1 MNARPQTRYDVAIIG
16 GGASGLAAAIAAG
29 RAGASVCVLER
40 DVACGLPILAT
51 GNGRCNLSNA
61 RLDSRR
67 YYNAAAAKAVL
78 GRDGASRAEAFFDSL
93 GLMTCEVEG
102 RLYPITRRAETVRD
116 CLLRAC
122 ERLGVD
128 MRCGVELQGAALDSA
143 IAQSDPN
150 VPGNPDA
157 AGGAWILDIREP
169 QRPVYVH
176 GDQNDRAAL
185 RRARKT
191 LAGAQMAQRQIR
203 ARSLVIAV
211 GGCSHGICDMLA
223 IPHVDE
229 EPVLCPIAGAL
240 ARPGNGADAGDNPLD
255 ALDGLRLEAMLAL
268 KRKGACIAY
277 EEGEVLL
284 RPYGISG
291 IAAFNLSR
299 RCQAGD
305 LIEMDLFPAFN
316 NDQLAHTLRAREQR
330 VGPWNGETAWFDG
343 VLPRA
348 LAAYVCEYVNGTG
361 DAIAASAALLH
372 RITLRVTGTC
382 EHQQAQ
388 VRRGGIPFSSIDA
401 DTVAVTSRPHL
412 FACGEA
418 LDQDADCGGYNL
430 GWAWLSGLR
439 AGEAASR

>member
-1 MNARPQTRYDVAIIG
+1 MNARPQTRYDVVIIG

-61 RLDSRR
+61 QLDSRR
-67 YYNAAAAKAVL
+67 YHNAAAAKAVL
-78 GRDGASRAEAFFDSL
+78 GRDGAARAAAFFDSL

-116 CLLRAC
+116 CLLGAC

-128 MRCGVELQGAALDSA
+128 MRCGAELQGAALDPA
-143 IAQSDPN
+143 ADPN
-150 VPGNPDA
+150 DPESAWTLDVCEPD
-157 AGGAWILDIREP
+157 
-169 QRPVYVH
+169 RPIYIH
-176 GDQNDRAAL
+176 GDHSDRAAL
-185 RRARKT
+185 RRARKV
-191 LAGAQMAQRQIR
+191 LAGAQMSRRQIR
-203 ARSLVIAV
+203 ARSLIIAV
-211 GGCSHGICDMLA
+211 GGSSHAICDLLD
-223 IPHVDE
+223 IPHLDE
-229 EPVLCPIAGAL
+229 EPMLCPIAGAL
-240 ARPGNGADAGDNPLD
+240 SYPGAAKDCGDNPLE
-255 ALDGLRLEAMLAL
+255 ALDGMRLEAMLTL

-277 EEGEVLL
+277 EDGEVLL

-299 RCQAGD
+299 RAQSGD
-305 LIEMDLFPAFN
+305 LIEIDLFPN
-316 NDQLAHTLRAREQR
+316 SNDEQLADLLRQREKH
-330 VGPWNGETAWFDG
+330 VGAWSGKACWFDG

-348 LAAYVCEYVNGTG
+348 LAAHVCSCVAKAG
-361 DAIAASAALLH
+361 DPVLAAAALLH
-372 RITLRVTGTC
+372 RVTLRVDGTC

-388 VRRGGIPFSSIDA
+388 VRRGGIPFGSV
-401 DTVAVTSRPHL
+401 DTSTLAVTDQPRL

-430 GWAWLSGLR
+430 AWAWLTGLR
-439 AGEAASR
+439 AGSSASR

>member
-1 MNARPQTRYDVAIIG
+1 MNARPQTRYDVVIIG

-67 YYNAAAAKAVL
+67 YHNAAAAKAVL

-116 CLLRAC
+116 CLLGAC
-122 ERLGVD
+122 ERLSVD
-128 MRCGVELQGAALDSA
+128 MRCGVELQGAALDPA
-143 IAQSDPN
+143 VA
-150 VPGNPDA
+150 PDA
-157 AGGAWILDIREP
+157 AGGAWILDISEP

-191 LAGAQMAQRQIR
+191 LAGAQMASRQIR

-211 GGCSHGICDMLA
+211 GGSSHGICDVLD

-229 EPVLCPIAGAL
+229 EPVLCPIAGTL
-240 ARPGNGADAGDNPLD
+240 ARPGSGAGAGNNPLD
-255 ALDGLRLEAMLAL
+255 ALDGLRLEAMLTL

-305 LIEMDLFPAFN
+305 LIEMDLFPTCN
-316 NDQLAHTLRAREQR
+316 NDQLADTLRAREQH
-330 VGPWNGETAWFDG
+330 VGPWSGKAAWFDG

-348 LAAYVCEYVNGTG
+348 LAAYVCECVNGSG

-372 RITLRVTGTC
+372 RITLRATGTC

-401 DTVAVTSRPHL
+401 DTLAVTSRPRL

>member
-1 MNARPQTRYDVAIIG
+1 
-16 GGASGLAAAIAAG
+16 
-29 RAGASVCVLER
+29 
-40 DVACGLPILAT
+40 
-51 GNGRCNLSNA
+51 
-61 RLDSRR
+61 
-67 YYNAAAAKAVL
+67 
-78 GRDGASRAEAFFDSL
+78 
-93 GLMTCEVEG
+93 
-102 RLYPITRRAETVRD
+102 
-116 CLLRAC
+116 
-122 ERLGVD
+122 
-128 MRCGVELQGAALDSA
+128 
-143 IAQSDPN
+143 
-150 VPGNPDA
+150 
-157 AGGAWILDIREP
+157 
-169 QRPVYVH
+169 
-176 GDQNDRAAL
+176 
-185 RRARKT
+185 
-191 LAGAQMAQRQIR
+191 MAQRQIR
-203 ARSLVIAV
+203 ASSLVIAV
-211 GGCSHGICDMLA
+211 GGSSHGICDMLD

-240 ARPGNGADAGDNPLD
+240 ARPGNGAGAGNNPLD
-255 ALDGLRLEAMLAL
+255 ALDGLRLEAMLTL

-291 IAAFNLSR
+291 IAVFNLSR

-305 LIEMDLFPAFN
+305 LIEMDLFPTCN
-316 NDQLAHTLRAREQR
+316 NDQLAHMLRAREQH
-330 VGPWNGETAWFDG
+330 VGPWNGEAAWFDG

-348 LAAYVCEYVNGTG
+348 LAAYVCECVNGTG

-372 RITLRVTGTC
+372 RISLRVTGTC

-401 DTVAVTSRPHL
+401 DTLAVTSRPHL

>member
-1 MNARPQTRYDVAIIG
+1 MKARPQTRYDVAIIG

-40 DVACGLPILAT
+40 DIACGLPILAT
-51 GNGRCNLSNA
+51 GNGRCNLSNTQ
-61 RLDSRR
+61 LDSRR
-67 YYNAAAAKAVL
+67 YHDAAAAKSVL
-78 GRDGASRAEAFFDSL
+78 GRDGAARAATFFDSL
-93 GLMTCEVEG
+93 GIMTCEVEG

-116 CLLRAC
+116 CLLGAC

-128 MRCGVELQGAALDSA
+128 MRCGVELQGAALD
-143 IAQSDPN
+143 P
-150 VPGNPDA
+150 A
-157 AGGAWILDIREP
+157 AGPNDPEGAWILDVCEP
-169 QRPVYVH
+169 DRPIYVH
-176 GDQNDRAAL
+176 GDHSDRAAL
-185 RRARKT
+185 RRARKV
-191 LAGAQMAQRQIR
+191 LAGAQMARRQIR
-203 ARSLVIAV
+203 ARSLIIAV
-211 GGCSHGICDMLA
+211 GGSSHAICDLLD
-223 IPHVDE
+223 IPHLDE
-229 EPVLCPIAGAL
+229 EPVLCPIAGTL
-240 ARPGNGADAGDNPLD
+240 GYPGGGLGGAESNRSDASESPLD
-255 ALDGLRLEAMLAL
+255 GLDGLRLEVMLTL

-305 LIEMDLFPAFN
+305 LIEMDLFPACN
-316 NDQLAHTLRAREQR
+316 NDQLADTLRAREQH
-330 VGPWNGETAWFDG
+330 VGSWNGEPAWFDG

-348 LAAYVCEYVNGTG
+348 LAAYVCECVNGAG

-388 VRRGGIPFSSIDA
+388 VRRGGIPFSSINT
-401 DTVAVTSRPHL
+401 DTLAITSRPHL

>member
-1 MNARPQTRYDVAIIG
+1 MNARPQTRYDVVIIG

-67 YYNAAAAKAVL
+67 YHNAAAAKAVL
-78 GRDGASRAEAFFDSL
+78 GRDGAARAAAFFDSL

-116 CLLRAC
+116 CLLGAC
-122 ERLGVD
+122 ERLSVD
-128 MRCGVELQGAALDSA
+128 MRCGVELQGAALDPA
-143 IAQSDPN
+143 VA
-150 VPGNPDA
+150 PDA
-157 AGGAWILDIREP
+157 AGGAWILDISEP

-191 LAGAQMAQRQIR
+191 LAGAQMASRQIR

-211 GGCSHGICDMLA
+211 GGSSHGICDVLD

-229 EPVLCPIAGAL
+229 EPVLCPIAGTL
-240 ARPGNGADAGDNPLD
+240 ARPGSGAGAGNNPLD
-255 ALDGLRLEAMLAL
+255 ALDGLRLEAMLTL

-305 LIEMDLFPAFN
+305 LIEMDLFPTCN
-316 NDQLAHTLRAREQR
+316 NDQLADTLRAREQH
-330 VGPWNGETAWFDG
+330 VGPWSGKAAWFDG

-348 LAAYVCEYVNGTG
+348 LAAYVCECVNGSG

-372 RITLRVTGTC
+372 RITLRATGTC

-401 DTVAVTSRPHL
+401 DTLAVTSRPRL